1 MITFLVSALLL
12 IGSYFTYAKYLE
24 KVFETDESKTTP
36 AISLKDG
43 VDYVPL
49 PWYKIFLIQ
58 FLNIAGLG
66 PIFGAVAG
74 AMWGPVAFL
83 WITFGCIFAG
93 AMHDFL
99 SGMMSLRM
107 KGQSLPE
114 LIGEYLGNKTKILTT
129 IVTLVLLVLVGAV
142 FIMGP
147 AKILTMIT
155 PDYLDYTFWVIVIF
169 IYYVL
174 ATLLPIDKLIAKIY
188 PVFGLALLIMAVGI
202 SFTMIYNGVKIPEL
216 TISNLVNLHS
226 NPDKFPI
233 FPMLFV
239 TIACGAISGFHATQ
253 SPMMARCITNE
264 KYGRRVFYG
273 AMLSEGLVA
282 LIWAAVAM
290 GFFGT
295 VKELNS
301 VMTEHQG
308 NAAYIVNLISTSLMG
323 KIGGALALLGVV
335 ACPITTGD
343 TAFRSA
349 RLTLA
354 DFFNFSQ
361 VSIKNRLIL
370 AIPLFVIAFILTQ
383 VRFDVIWRYFAWI
396 NQSLSVITLWA
407 ITVYLLREQK
417 NYWISLIPAL
427 FMSAVCLSYILVAPE
442 GFALNYMVAIIITI
456 LVLFLGILYYL
467 INNFIL
473 KKSSTN
479 L

>member
-1 MITFLVSALLL
+1 MITFIISVLLL
-12 IGSYFTYAKYLE
+12 FLSYFTYAKYLE
-24 KVFETDESKTTP
+24 RHIEADENKTTP
-36 AISLKDG
+36 AILLNDG

-83 WITFGCIFAG
+83 WITLGCIFAG
-93 AMHDFL
+93 AMHDYL

-107 KGQSLPE
+107 KGKSLPE
-114 LIGEYLGNKTKILTT
+114 LIGKYLGNYTRLFSILF
-129 IVTLVLLVLVGAV
+129 TLILLILVGAI
-142 FIMGP
+142 FMMGP
-147 AKILTMIT
+147 AKILSMLT
-155 PDYLDYTFWVIVIF
+155 PDYLGYTFWLIIIF
-169 IYYVL
+169 LYYIL
-174 ATLLPIDKLIAKIY
+174 ATLLPINKLIGKIY
-188 PVFGLALLIMAVGI
+188 PVFGLALLIMAFGI
-202 SFTMIYNGVKIPEL
+202 FSTMIYNGVKIPEL
-216 TISNLVNLHS
+216 TFSNLVNMHS
-226 NPDKFPI
+226 SPEKFPI
-233 FPMLFV
+233 FPMVFI

-290 GFFGT
+290 GFFGS

-301 VMTEHQG
+301 IMDEHQG
-308 NAAYIVNLISTSLMG
+308 NAAYIVNLISTTLMG
-323 KIGGALALLGVV
+323 KIGGVLALLGVV

-354 DFFNFSQ
+354 DFLKVDQ
-361 VSIKNRLIL
+361 KSIYNRLII
-370 AIPLFVIAFILTQ
+370 AIPLFVVAFILTQ
-383 VRFDVIWRYFAWI
+383 VRFDIIWRYLGWF

-407 ITVYLLREQK
+407 ITVYLVKEQK
-417 NYWISLIPAL
+417 NFWIALIPAL
-427 FMSAVCLSYILVAPE
+427 FMSAVCFNYILVAPE
-442 GFALNYMVAIIITI
+442 GFGMKLNLSYIVTLITVVTI
-456 LVLFLGILYYL
+456 STYFFVNKYIFSKQLG
-467 INNFIL
+467 
-473 KKSSTN
+473 
-479 L
+479 

>member
-202 SFTMIYNGVKIPEL
+202 SFTMIYKGVKIPEL

>member
-24 KVFETDESKTTP
+24 KVFQTDESKTTP

-74 AMWGPVAFL
+74 ATWGPVAFL

-188 PVFGLALLIMAVGI
+188 PIFGLALLIMAVGI
-202 SFTMIYNGVKIPEL
+202 SFTMLYNGVKIPEL

-226 NPDKFPI
+226 NPEKFPI

-361 VSIKNRLIL
+361 VSLKNRLIL

-407 ITVYLLREQK
+407 ITVYLLREHK

-442 GFALNYMVAIIITI
+442 GFALNYNVAIITTI
-456 LVLFLGILYYL
+456 FILLIGALYYL
-467 INNFIL
+467 INNFLL
-473 KKSSTN
+473 KKSPTN
-479 L
+479 F